1 MECDRNG
8 DYEGRIQKTLKSG
21 YNQRRFHKQL
31 ENGNHKGFIQKEI
44 EIFTQIRGRDTDLIS
59 NFRNG
64 KL

>member
-8 DYEGRIQKTLKSG
+8 DHEGRIQKTLKSG

-44 EIFTQIRGRDTDLIS
+44 ELSHKSSLGDKSEKKFM
-59 NFRNG
+59 
-64 KL
+64 K